1 MLDPTGM
8 WKMLG
13 KFFLSCRQWLEFLI
27 KDDCPG
33 RCCSLIYRQNV
44 IFAHLKLI
52 LSKGRKHSHKS
63 KERVATTKVCQQ
75 DPAMQE
81 KFRRCSA
88 TAPLSG
94 GDFAVDGFEQLVFD
108 VETKYPFMPKSVARR
123 LVRAYG
129 TDSWR
134 ILQKI
139 ASVNDLGT
147 DFGAGVFAAELDW
160 VVENE
165 WVSSAE
171 DFVWRRTRLGL
182 RLSVEQIAVID
193 DYIRQRHSI

>member
-1 MLDPTGM
+1 M
-8 WKMLG
+8 
-13 KFFLSCRQWLEFLI
+13 I
-27 KDDCPG
+27 NI
-33 RCCSLIYRQNV
+33 RC
-44 IFAHLKLI
+44 A
-52 LSKGRKHSHKS
+52 
-63 KERVATTKVCQQ
+63 
-75 DPAMQE
+75 D
-81 KFRRCSA
+81 
-88 TAPLSG
+88 
-94 GDFAVDGFEQLVFD
+94 
-108 VETKYPFMPKSVARR
+108 
-123 LVRAYG
+123 G

-182 RLSVEQIAVID
+182 RLSAQQIAAID
-193 DYIRQRHSI
+193 NYVRQRHAAMTC